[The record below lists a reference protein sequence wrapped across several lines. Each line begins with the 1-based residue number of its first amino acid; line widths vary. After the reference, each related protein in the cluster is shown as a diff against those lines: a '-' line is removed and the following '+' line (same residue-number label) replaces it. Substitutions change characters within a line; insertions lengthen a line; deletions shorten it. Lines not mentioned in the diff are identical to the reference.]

1 MILQLCVLSTE
12 VIHWPPLLLSP
23 EVLPCCW
30 ARGKA
35 LLIMSLSMDGR
46 PWKDCKILL
55 SPILRSTS
63 LPSQETDSENIYL
76 LQNKYPTSIPRSTSG
91 PHVQRR
97 GGRADADHLEQEQRC
112 FVEWL
117 ANSIKVAVWGTLQG
131 PQGIRREVPSQG
143 LKLASMLMGNST
155 TIHDF

>member
-1 MILQLCVLSTE
+1 MTLQLCVLSTE

-55 SPILRSTS
+55 SPILRS
-63 LPSQETDSENIYL
+63 
-76 LQNKYPTSIPRSTSG
+76 G

-97 GGRADADHLEQEQRC
+97 GGRADADHLEQEQRY